1 MSDGSLY
8 PEFANATAV
17 ARARLW
23 PSWTRL
29 YPALERG
36 RWYRV
41 WDVGQDAHGVFIDG
55 GQPRYVSR
63 SHFQIERMPGQ
74 PRQSLFGGYSGL

>member
-1 MSDGSLY
+1 MSNGSLY
-8 PEFANATAV
+8 QEFANAKAV

-23 PSWTRL
+23 PSWARL
-29 YPALERG
+29 YPSLRPD

-41 WDVGQDAHGVFIDG
+41 WDVGQTEFGVFLDAG
-55 GQPRYVSR
+55 RPRYVSR
-63 SHFQIERMPGQ
+63 DHVQIERMPGQ